1 MIIKSLI
8 GLNYDKKGK
17 KIAKNTLFRS
27 IIDLFHDK
35 NIILTGLIGLGC
47 DRTAVKT
54 KQHNG
59 VIRQFEKYL
68 NPPIQRIICMLHL
81 N

>member
-8 GLNYDKKGK
+8 GLNFDKKGK
-17 KIAKNTLFRS
+17 KIAKNTIFRS

-47 DRTAVKT
+47 DGTAVKT
-54 KQHNG
+54 RQHNG

-68 NPPIQRIICMLHL
+68 NRPIQRIICMLHL